1 MRNRKPEFQY
11 SWKMS
16 RLTRIFPLLFVS
28 LSPYK
33 HFLLHWTPNS
43 SSFSSLLFAMSED
56 PFPGSLYVTMY
67 ARKMG
72 AFPTQHNRSD
82 SRLNMLCKQQQPN
95 QQRTLNKFLTE
106 LRCRKFC
113 QEAPT
118 EHTNRAPNVQKTR
131 MQCVCIPTQLP
142 FCTPPLVVG
151 NPLFRKQT
159 LQFIT

>member
-72 AFPTQHNRSD
+72 AFPPQQNRSD

-118 EHTNRAPNVQKTR
+118 EHTNRAPNVQKH
-131 MQCVCIPTQLP
+131 VCNVYVFQLS
-142 FCTPPLVVG
+142 FHFAHLRWWLGTHCSENRLC
-151 NPLFRKQT
+151 NL
-159 LQFIT
+159 